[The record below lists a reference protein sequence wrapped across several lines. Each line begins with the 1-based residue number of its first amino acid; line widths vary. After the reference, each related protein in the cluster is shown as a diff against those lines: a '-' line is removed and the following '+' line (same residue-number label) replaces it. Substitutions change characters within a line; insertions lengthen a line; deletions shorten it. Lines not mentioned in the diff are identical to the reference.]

1 MKILVG
7 GIYHE
12 THSFSNVPTDI
23 GSFRRVLLLEGEEV
37 VEKLQ
42 GTVSEMAGF
51 VEGAKRFGF
60 DLIPT
65 IWAWGVS
72 TGPVKAAT
80 FDYLLDSVRRTLEQ
94 EGQVDGVLFALH
106 GACVG
111 EQDPDGDGY
120 ILSKLRS
127 YVGEDTPIA
136 VTLDFHANTSDRM
149 VRIADV
155 IVGYD
160 TYPHVDQVERGLEAA
175 ELIVRTIKREIKPVI
190 ALEKPPML
198 IVPYKQATAAYPMNE
213 LLILAQRCEREA
225 LSVTVSGGFPYSD
238 VPETGPGALV
248 ITDNQPEL
256 ARRLARE
263 ISSRMWELREEFLPR
278 LPSVKEA
285 VTSSI
290 ESEHWPVI
298 LADVG
303 DNIGAGTP
311 GDGTFIL
318 QELID
323 QQAEGAVV
331 TIADPMAVAQ
341 AIEVGV
347 GKCVNLN
354 IGGKCDRFHGE
365 ALDVECCIK
374 LISDGV
380 FTNRG
385 HMRDGLV
392 EKMGR
397 TVVVEAPGIKI
408 VLTEIKMPPWNLEQL
423 RSVGITPENEK
434 IIVVKSAVAFRAA
447 YEPIAKSIIEVNSPG
462 LSTVDLKQFDYEY
475 IKRPIFPLDQF

>member
-23 GSFRRVLLLEGEEV
+23 ESFRRVLLLEGEDVLEQ
-37 VEKLQ
+37 LQ
-42 GTVSEMAGF
+42 GTESEMAGF
-51 VEGAKRFGF
+51 AEGARRFGF

-65 IWAWGVS
+65 LWAWGLS
-72 TGPVKAAT
+72 AGPVKPEAL
-80 FDYLLDSVRRTLEQ
+80 DYFLDSVRRRIEQ
-94 EGQVDGVLFALH
+94 EEHLDGVLFALH

-111 EQDPDGDGY
+111 ADVLDGDGY
-120 ILSKLRS
+120 ILSRLRS
-127 YVGEDTPIA
+127 YVGKEMPVG
-136 VTLDFHANTSDRM
+136 VTLDFHANISERLLEM
-149 VRIADV
+149 ADV

-160 TYPHVDQVERGLEAA
+160 TYPHVDQIERGLETA
-175 ELIVRTIKREIKPVI
+175 ELIVRTIRREITPCM

-213 LLILAQRCEREA
+213 LLTLAHQGEREA
-225 LSVTVSGGFPYSD
+225 LSITISGGFPYSD
-238 VPETGPGALV
+238 VPNAGPSVLV

-263 ISSRMWELREEFLPR
+263 ISSRMWQLRQEFLPR

-290 ESEHWPVI
+290 ESDHWPVI

-311 GDGTFIL
+311 GDGTLIL

-323 QQAEGAVV
+323 QQAEGALV

-341 AIEVGV
+341 ALEVGV
-347 GKCVNLN
+347 GGSVNLS
-354 IGGKCDRFHGE
+354 IGGKCDRLHGE
-365 ALDVECCIK
+365 AIETECYIK

-380 FTNRG
+380 FVNRG
-385 HMRDGLV
+385 HMRNGV
-392 EKMGR
+392 RENMGR
-397 TVVVEAPGIKI
+397 TVVVEAHGIKI
-408 VLTEIKMPPWNLEQL
+408 VLTENKMPPWNLEQL
-423 RSVGITPENEK
+423 RSIGIAPEKEK
-434 IIVVKSAVAFRAA
+434 MIVVKSALAFRAA
-447 YEPIAKSIIEVNSPG
+447 YEPIAASIIEVDSPG
-462 LSTVDLKQFDYEY
+462 LSTVDLRQFDYRH
-475 IKRPIFPLDQF
+475 IRRPIFPLDEF